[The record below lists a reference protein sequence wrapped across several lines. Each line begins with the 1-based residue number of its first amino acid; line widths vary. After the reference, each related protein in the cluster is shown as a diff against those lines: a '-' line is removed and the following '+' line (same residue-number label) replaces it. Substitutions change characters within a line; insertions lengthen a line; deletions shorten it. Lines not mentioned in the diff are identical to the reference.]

1 MRTYY
6 ELLGVAP
13 AAPADEIKRA
23 FRREIARY
31 HPDKVQH
38 LGTEFQEIAAVRAAE
53 LTEAYRILMDEA
65 GREQYDHSL
74 KEPGLSPSAPPSSTP
89 AAAATEADRP
99 SPFVPESAPGT
110 RTEDPR
116 FREERATI
124 SDFVRK
130 AGASR
135 LQDAVRAVSGGATA
149 LRVDGLDLAYDI
161 KGKTGLFRKSEPDV
175 RLLIRFLPQVDSDGI
190 ASSWPLAVRG
200 GMGCDA
206 VCLLLFGAAGVAPTR
221 ELAAAVAEQRRKTRN
236 IPPIVI
242 PVDMRDWEAL
252 FPPETPGACRA
263 IVQWL
268 RDGK

>member
-1 MRTYY
+1 LRTYY

-13 AAPADEIKRA
+13 AAAADEIKRA

-74 KEPGLSPSAPPSSTP
+74 KEPSSPAEPASFTPAPP
-89 AAAATEADRP
+89 AAGLDRP
-99 SPFVPESAPGT
+99 GPFVPESAP
-110 RTEDPR
+110 RDPR

-124 SDFVRK
+124 TDFVRK

-135 LQDAVRAVSGGATA
+135 LQGAVRAVAGSVTA

-175 RLLIRFLPQVDSDGI
+175 RLLIRFLPQVDSDAI

-200 GMGCDA
+200 GMGRDA
-206 VCLLLFGAAGVAPTR
+206 VCLLLFGAEGVAPTR